1 MKFSV
6 FTAST
11 PEWTPQ
17 EAAKILGDQ
26 GWDGIEWRITD
37 QADAETPGFWAGNR
51 ATWPLTGLEDR
62 LDEIGAVT
70 TGAGLEFSA
79 IGGYARCD
87 DHDRVERMLAATA
100 HLGAGRVRVTTLPL
114 GTARGADDETTG
126 RPYPELFE
134 QTREHF
140 GWVAGRAAHYGVTAL
155 VELHPRT
162 VVSSASS
169 ALRLL
174 EGIDP
179 AAVAV
184 IHDAGN
190 QVSEGGEDTIAS
202 FQMLGPRLAHVHI
215 KNTRWVGSPGDETGT
230 LAGTVHWAP
239 QHTTLRLGQVD
250 VVAYFR
256 ALRSVGYDGWITIED
271 FSSDLPLRER
281 TADNLRYLKAAAEQ
295 AAAG

>member
-11 PEWTPQ
+11 PEWTPH

-37 QADAETPGFWAGNR
+37 QAEAETPGFWAGNR
-51 ATWPLTGLEDR
+51 ATWPLAGLEDR
-62 LDEIGAVT
+62 LDEISAVT
-70 TGAGLEFSA
+70 KGAGLEFSA

-87 DHDRVERMLAATA
+87 DHDNVERMLAATA
-100 HLGAGRVRVTTLPL
+100 RLGAGRVRVTTLPL
-114 GTARGADDETTG
+114 STARGADATS
-126 RPYPELFE
+126 RRSYSELFD

-140 GWVAGRAAHYGVTAL
+140 GWVAGRAAHYGVLAL

-162 VVSSASS
+162 VVSSASA

-179 AAVAV
+179 AQVAV

-190 QVSEGGEDTIAS
+190 QVSEGGEDTTAS

-215 KNTRWVGSPGDETGT
+215 KNTRWVSHPGEETGV

-250 VVAYFR
+250 VVGYFR
-256 ALRSVGYDGWITIED
+256 ALASVGYDGWITIED
-271 FSSDLPLRER
+271 FSSELPLAER
-281 TADNLRYLKAAAEQ
+281 TADNLRYLRAAAEQ
-295 AAAG
+295 AAE